1 MKLAIGSDHAGLK
14 LKNRVIDLLK
24 KKGIEVT
31 DFGTD
36 NNESVDYP
44 DFGMQVAEEVSR
56 GQTERGILL
65 CGSGIGMSIVANKYR
80 GVRAALC
87 YDTQTA
93 RLSRKHNDANILVMG
108 GRLLGEPKAL
118 EIVRT
123 WLETKFEGGRHARRI
138 KKIRQ
143 IEKNNM
149 NTPSK
154 RKGRI
159 EVERNGQAER
169 D

>member
-1 MKLAIGSDHAGLK
+1 MKLAIASDHAGLK

-24 KKGIEVT
+24 KKDIEVK

-36 NNESVDYP
+36 NDESVDYP
-44 DFGMQVAEEVSR
+44 DFGMRVAEAVSR
-56 GQTERGILL
+56 RQIERGILL

-93 RLSRKHNDANILVMG
+93 RLSREHNDANILVMG
-108 GRLLGEPKAL
+108 GRLLAEPKAL

-123 WLETKFEGGRHARRI
+123 WLETEFEGGRHARRI
-138 KKIRQ
+138 KKILE

-149 NTPSK
+149 NTHNE
-154 RKGRI
+154 RKGA
-159 EVERNGQAER
+159 N
-169 D
+169 